1 MSAFPNPHG
10 TLPADTLAA
19 APARCFALIPSA
31 GVGARARSEG
41 QPAWPKQY
49 QTLCGRPV
57 LAHTLAAFAALGPAL
72 SAVAVVLSPEDS
84 VWAEVM
90 PELAAPTAGQAV
102 TLLRCGGATR
112 ADSVRQGLAAWCALP
127 GGPRPQ
133 DWVLVH
139 DAARCLVT
147 PAQIQALMAACLDD
161 AVGGLLALPLADTL
175 KTELH
180 GRVSHTLER
189 AHKWLAQ
196 TPQMFRFGALAQ
208 ALEAAAAQGLAV
220 TDEAS
225 AMEAQGLA
233 PRLVAGSAHNF
244 KITYPQDFQLAEAVL
259 RARELPPKDLT

>member
-1 MSAFPNPHG
+1 MPVFPTPHG
-10 TLPADTLAA
+10 TRPADSPAA
-19 APARCFALIPSA
+19 STARCFALIPSA
-31 GVGARARSEG
+31 GVGARARTED

-49 QTLCGRPV
+49 QALCGRPV
-57 LAHTLAAFAALGPAL
+57 LAHTLAAFAALGTAL
-72 SAVAVVLSPEDS
+72 SGVAVVLSPEDS
-84 VWAEVM
+84 VWAKVL
-90 PELAAPTAGQAV
+90 PELAAPSAGHAV
-102 TLLRCGGATR
+102 TLLHCGGATR
-112 ADSVRQGLAAWCALP
+112 ADSVRRGLAAWCAQP
-127 GGPRPQ
+127 HGPQPH

-175 KTELH
+175 KSELD
-180 GRVSHTLER
+180 GRASHTLER

-208 ALEAAAAQGLAV
+208 ALDAAVARGVAV

-244 KITYPQDFQLAEAVL
+244 KITYPQDFSLAEAVL
-259 RARELPPKDLT
+259 HARRLAKKELP